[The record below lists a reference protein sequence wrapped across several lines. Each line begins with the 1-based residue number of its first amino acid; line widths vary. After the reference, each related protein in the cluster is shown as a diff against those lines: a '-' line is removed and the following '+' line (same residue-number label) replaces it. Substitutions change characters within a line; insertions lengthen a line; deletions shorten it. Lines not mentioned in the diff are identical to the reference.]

1 MLAVDTNVVVRLVA
15 DDDAKQAA
23 AARRVFAAGPVWLSK
38 TVLLE
43 TAWVLKSVY
52 GLTQTQIRDAMTNL
66 LGFDHVQAEDEASV
80 SSALELT
87 AQGLDFADAMHLVG
101 LPTGVRFLTFDRKLV
116 RRATRAKMSGVVE
129 LLSDPDR

>member
-116 RRATRAKMSGVVE
+116 RRATRAKNVWRCGT
-129 LLSDPDR
+129 P